1 MANLTIEYRK
11 KLAMVLLDSK
21 KFDQV
26 YFKVG
31 ARLDLSKIVIRDS
44 NLPTLVVAFAGGD
57 IQDVAATQDMENG
70 FTDQNA
76 IYFYIIAKD
85 TYLRTIEDGIFSMN
99 NEIVED
105 GKKNLIKVVSGAK
118 KFRSEASQFAFKF
131 RHYEYVEG
139 DDLTDNNFTII
150 AQYAE
155 NKIEIL

>member
-11 KLAMVLLDSK
+11 KLAKVLLDSK

-31 ARLDLSKIVIRDS
+31 ARLDLSKIVVRDS
-44 NLPTLVVAFAGGD
+44 NLPTLVCAIAGGN

-105 GKKNLIKVVSGAK
+105 GKNNLIKVISGAK

-131 RHYEYVEG
+131 LHYEYVEG
-139 DDLTDNNFTII
+139 EDLNDNNFTII

-155 NKIEIL
+155 HKIEIL